1 MRKPPTPT
9 QAIDVLIG
17 GGKQNGLQ
25 KKEKKERN
33 NLKSYRNHYNVIK
46 YKL

>member
-33 NLKSYRNHYNVIK
+33 REQVSNPATLDY
-46 YKL
+46 